1 MIGSL
6 DIATSGLI
14 AQRVRMDTIAG
25 NIANMQATRRADGQ
39 PGPYRR
45 RIPLFQAGN
54 PSKGK
59 NAPGVHVARIVE
71 DPSPGRLVYQPDH
84 PDAVRNGQLAGYVR
98 FPNVELSTEMINA
111 IEAARAYEA
120 NITVADAIKNLIS
133 SSLRLLA

>member
-1 MIGSL
+1 M
-6 DIATSGLI
+6 
-14 AQRVRMDTIAG
+14 
-25 NIANMQATRRADGQ
+25 
-39 PGPYRR
+39 
-45 RIPLFQAGN
+45 FQAGN

-120 NITVADAIKNLIS
+120 NITVADAIKNMIS